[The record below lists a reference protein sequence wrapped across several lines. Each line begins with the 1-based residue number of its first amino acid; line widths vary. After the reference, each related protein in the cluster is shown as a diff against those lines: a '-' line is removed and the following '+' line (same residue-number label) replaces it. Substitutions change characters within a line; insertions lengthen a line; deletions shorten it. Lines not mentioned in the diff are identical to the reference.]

1 MKKELTKRITINKKL
16 GDSVEIALTEKYMF
30 DEDGALMP
38 ARLIKHGEKYE
49 YAIDYFGERRDD
61 WGFIEMTWDS
71 VVGHTLNEVLNKY
84 NKKTGRPISHVKGF
98 KE

>member
-1 MKKELTKRITINKKL
+1 MGRKLTKRITINKEI
-16 GDSVEIALTEKYMF
+16 GDSIEIALTKDYMF
-30 DEDGALMP
+30 DEQGTLMP

-61 WGFIEMTWDS
+61 WGFIELTWYS
-71 VVGHTLNEVLNKY
+71 VAGHTLGEVLDKY
-84 NKKTGRPISHVKGF
+84 NEKTGRPISRVKGF